1 MANIKFVHQEEK
13 QIKIKGTPNVPFTKS
28 KKLTSITGGKPLYYI
43 DIEEAFKLKLD
54 SVCNFTQ
61 KHPQDENYALITIR
75 INREQK

>member
-28 KKLTSITGGKPLYYI
+28 KKLSSMDGSQVLYYI
-43 DIEEAFKLKLD
+43 DVETAFKLKLD

-61 KHPQDENYALITIR
+61 KHPQDENYALITIP